1 MVQSVTV
8 RGHFTIFPL
17 SSGRHAD
24 AIFTNSYRKVLGQ
37 ISARKFLQTI
47 MGKRLGENRGTEGSG
62 VVFTDP
68 GRQLGMATLQSKLK
82 SIKVPDMSGKARV
95 SHIGKVEYSITG
107 VQITNIG
114 LPTST
119 VGLVPGTGVSLSIG
133 NAYISLRGR
142 WKVKFHRFLK
152 LSGSFD
158 LAVSG
163 LTITTQIKLQS
174 DKTGRPVVSS
184 VNCVARVGT
193 VKIKFHGG
201 ASWLY
206 NLFRSFIEKA
216 FRKALEKQ
224 ICPRVD
230 EAVSDMNPRLR
241 TLNVLAK
248 VDKFAEIEYS
258 MVGSPVVAKQS
269 IDFGLKGQF
278 YNIGKHQEPPFAAP
292 PFALPAQNTNMLYM
306 GLSSFT
312 ANSAGFVYNNAG
324 VLSIYITDDMIPK
337 KSPIR
342 LTTKTFGAL
351 IPEIAERFPNLPMKI
366 LVKTVKAPKIT
377 FEPDK
382 MTLQTMGSVTA
393 YVIQTNG
400 TLYPLFVLNVDT
412 SVSGHPYI
420 TGAKLAGTVSLN
432 KLSITLG
439 KSNVGPFQVKWLD
452 NILLLVLKL
461 AVIPQVNALDKMNL
475 VNAQLRVLKDYM
487 LIGTDV
493 RFTP

>member
-1 MVQSVTV
+1 MLAVWCVLALLV
-8 RGHFTIFPL
+8 PLPL
-17 SSGRHAD
+17 SQSANPGV
-24 AIFTNSYRKVLGQ
+24 KV
-37 ISARKFLQTI
+37 
-47 MGKRLGENRGTEGSG
+47 RLTQKGLEY
-62 VVFTDP
+62 

-82 SIKVPDMSGKARV
+82 SIKVPDMSGKVRV
-95 SHIGKVEYSITG
+95 KVVGKVEYSVTG

-119 VGLVPGTGVSLSIG
+119 VGLVPGTGVSLSIR
-133 NAYISLRGR
+133 NAYMSLRGR
-142 WKVKFHRFLK
+142 WKVKFCRFLK
-152 LSGSFD
+152 LSGSID

-184 VNCVARVGT
+184 VNCVARVGR
-193 VKIKFHGG
+193 VKVKFHGRG
-201 ASWLY
+201 SWLY
-206 NLFRSFIEKA
+206 NLFRSKIGKV
-216 FRKALEKQ
+216 FRKALQKQ

-230 EAVSDMNPRLR
+230 KAVSDMNPRLR

-248 VDKFAEIEYS
+248 VDRFAEIEYS

-278 YNIGKHQEPPFAAP
+278 YNIGKHQQPPFAAP

-351 IPEIAERFPNLPMKI
+351 IPEIAKRFPNRPMKI

-377 FEPDK
+377 FEPDN
-382 MTLQTMGSVTA
+382 MTLQAMVTLTA

-400 TLYPLFVLNVDT
+400 TLQPLFVLNVDT
-412 SVSGHPYI
+412 SVSGHIYI

-432 KLSITLG
+432 KLSNTLG
-439 KSNVGPFQVKWLD
+439 KSYVGPFQVKSLG

-461 AVIPQVNALDKMNL
+461 TVIPQVNVTVQKLCLPTVSLQKGFPLPALGKMNL
-475 VNAQLRVLKDYM
+475 VNAQLHILKDYM